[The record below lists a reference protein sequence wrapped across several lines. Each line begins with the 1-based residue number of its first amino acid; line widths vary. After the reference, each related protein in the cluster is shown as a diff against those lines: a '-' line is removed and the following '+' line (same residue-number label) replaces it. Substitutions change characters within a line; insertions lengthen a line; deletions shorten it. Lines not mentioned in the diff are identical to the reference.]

1 MYDNYYAPEQIRI
14 ENKSIAIYQLYHWMK
29 TGFVKPRTEPQKS
42 RIWNCQNQSLLIESI
57 LLNIPISIF
66 YFNEDVDGSMT
77 IIDGMQRLTAIF
89 QFMNNKLRLQ
99 NLQYLYEY
107 QGYLYEELPKR
118 YQRKIDETPLSINIL
133 DSRCSSA
140 VKLDI
145 LRRINTIGT
154 PLNNQQI
161 RMLIA
166 NDKIKDLINGMASS
180 RNAKFHIYPDFSRLK
195 MNKQEFCVYYLAFK
209 INSEYTDLLTSP
221 TLMLDNAILQLNE
234 LPTSQLDDLYNSF
247 IISLSRCNALFGD
260 ALWIWTRRVKY
271 KLLAVSACICL
282 SEGDRDLNWF
292 LSNHEN
298 GRHFLDAL
306 YREKAQINFPLNNN
320 IIIDTI
326 HHYICIIKNFLR
338 ELEYEN

>member
-66 YFNEDVDGSMT
+66 YFNEDADGSMT

-89 QFMNNKLRLQ
+89 QFMNNKLRLL

-140 VKLDI
+140 VKMDI

-154 PLNNQQI
+154 PLKNQQI
-161 RMLIA
+161 RMLMA
-166 NDKIKDLINGMASS
+166 NDKTKDLLSDMISS
-180 RNAKFHIYPDFSRLK
+180 KDFEIHTSLDFSMHKADR
-195 MNKQEFCVYYLAFK
+195 QEFCIYYLAFK
-209 INSEYTDLLTSP
+209 FNKECTAPLTTP
-221 TLMLDNAILQLNE
+221 ALMLDKTILLLNE
-234 LPTSQLDDLYNSF
+234 LPISELDYLYDSF
-247 IISLSRCNALFGD
+247 ITGLKRCNALFEGE
-260 ALWIWTRRVKY
+260 LWRRTKRMNY
-271 KLLAVSACICL
+271 KFLAVSACICL
-282 SEGDRDLNWF
+282 SEYEQSLSWF
-292 LSNHEN
+292 KSHQKN
-298 GRHFLDAL
+298 GIRFLESL
-306 YREKAQINFPLNNN
+306 YEEKTEPYPKYKVNYIIQYYIRRIN
-320 IIIDTI
+320 
-326 HHYICIIKNFLR
+326 NFLR